1 MDENTSKKQKRNA
14 DLKELV
20 ILSGKGGTGKTTLT
34 ASFAALAKQA
44 VLADCDVD
52 AADLH
57 LITDP
62 NILRTEPF
70 FSGKEAI
77 VDRQQCTGCGLC
89 TEACRFYAFRTES
102 DGTFSI
108 NPIHCEGCGLCVR
121 LCPEQTIRFEDR
133 NCGSWMI
140 SSTRF
145 GPMVHAQLH
154 AAGENSGKL
163 VTVVRK
169 EAKKIAVAEHKS
181 LLLVDGPPGIGCAV
195 ISSVTGADGVLLVTE
210 PSLSGLHDVKRVS
223 ALAKSFAIPVSVCVN
238 KSDIDQRITEEIRAQ
253 TEEDGNYFA
262 GTIAYDE
269 QMVQAQLRGLSA
281 IEFVTGDTRERIE
294 QIWEN
299 VWTRL

>member
-1 MDENTSKKQKRNA
+1 
-14 DLKELV
+14 
-20 ILSGKGGTGKTTLT
+20 
-34 ASFAALAKQA
+34 
-44 VLADCDVD
+44 
-52 AADLH
+52 
-57 LITDP
+57 
-62 NILRTEPF
+62 
-70 FSGKEAI
+70 
-77 VDRQQCTGCGLC
+77 
-89 TEACRFYAFRTES
+89 
-102 DGTFSI
+102 
-108 NPIHCEGCGLCVR
+108 
-121 LCPEQTIRFEDR
+121 
-133 NCGSWMI
+133 
-140 SSTRF
+140 
-145 GPMVHAQLH
+145 MVHAQLH